1 MSQHLNMLVIPGSS
15 PFQPLF
21 ITEKYFCLAHLNRK
35 SLFSWVGLKKA
46 KKAEKSFSSQPLSKS
61 TKEILQR
68 TPKDLKK
75 NWWLI
80 IIVQHKAANQPVSE
94 EQMGYIK
101 QAYSFVLPD
110 SHN

>member
-1 MSQHLNMLVIPGSS
+1 MSQHLNMLSWQLTLPTNI
-15 PFQPLF
+15 
-21 ITEKYFCLAHLNRK
+21 YNRK
-35 SLFSWVGLKKA
+35 MLLLGPSKQKKDCFHGWFEKS
-46 KKAEKSFSSQPLSKS
+46 KKPEKLSFSSQPSSKS

-101 QAYSFVLPD
+101 QAYSSVLPD
-110 SHN
+110 SQN